1 MNERVGPQVFSGSWK
16 MASEAWL
23 ADACDQMLLGCKISG
38 KMGNQ
43 EAELNFWKQHKNGLL
58 CVLSAQL

>member
-1 MNERVGPQVFSGSWK
+1 
-16 MASEAWL
+16 MASETGL
-23 ADACDQMLLGCKISG
+23 EDASDQMLLGSKISG

-58 CVLSAQL
+58 CVLPAQL